1 MGWMGSNIL
10 TVSKPGTYVL
20 SVKAPK
26 GYRQVPDRQVKV
38 TTSPFPKIEFVV
50 SRD

>member
-1 MGWMGSNIL
+1 MGWRSTNIL

-20 SVKAPK
+20 SAKAPK

-38 TTSPFPKIEFVV
+38 TTAPFPKIEFVV
-50 SRD
+50 SRE